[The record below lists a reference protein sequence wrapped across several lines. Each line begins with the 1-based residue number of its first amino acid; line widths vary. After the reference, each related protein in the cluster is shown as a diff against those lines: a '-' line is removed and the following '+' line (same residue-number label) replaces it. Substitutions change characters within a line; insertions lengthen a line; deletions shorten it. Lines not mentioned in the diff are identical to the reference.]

1 VTLVDLNCLT
11 VNISFSSTGLTGR
24 RLPAAIGMLRRVLP
38 GPGANRIRALPRPG
52 YVCSLGM

>member
-1 VTLVDLNCLT
+1 
-11 VNISFSSTGLTGR
+11 
-24 RLPAAIGMLRRVLP
+24 MLRRVLP